1 MKIKSNYLVYSTFLS
16 LILLSS
22 MSTNESIQVFAQTVD
37 TKFTVRN
44 AEQINKDPFAKSLL
58 EKIEQMKHRIAEV
71 EEAKKKQQEHQK
83 FIDQQ
88 RELVKQR
95 LAQDLNR
102 MHDKYKDNTPKAAFT
117 SFVSSKPI
125 ETHNVYWDMFNYQ
138 QQKVIDA
145 RKAMKTVLEN
155 GGSLQDARN
164 AYHNEAATKRVT
176 LIDITKNLNVK
187 YGLADEKVQS
197 AFDKYGKLPRLD

>member
-1 MKIKSNYLVYSTFLS
+1 MKKSNYLVYSTLLS
-16 LILLSS
+16 IILLSS
-22 MSTNESIQVFAQTVD
+22 ISANESIQVFAQTAD
-37 TKFTVRN
+37 NKFTVRN
-44 AEQINKDPFAKSLL
+44 ADQISKDPFAKSLL
-58 EKIEQMKHRIAEV
+58 EKIELMKKRLAAV

-83 FIDQQ
+83 FIDKQ
-88 RELVKQR
+88 RELVKQK
-95 LAQDLNR
+95 LAQDISR

-138 QQKVIDA
+138 QQKVMDA
-145 RKAMKTVLEN
+145 RKAMKIVLEN
-155 GGSLQDARN
+155 GGSLQEARN
-164 AYHNEAATKRVT
+164 AYHSEAAIKRVT

-197 AFDKYGKLPRLD
+197 SFDKYGKLPRYD

>member
-1 MKIKSNYLVYSTFLS
+1 MKIKSNYLVYSTLLS
-16 LILLSS
+16 IILLSS

-44 AEQINKDPFAKSLL
+44 ADQISKDPFAKSLL
-58 EKIEQMKHRIAEV
+58 EKIELMKQRLAEV

-88 RELVKQR
+88 RELVKQK
-95 LAQDLNR
+95 LAQDISR

-164 AYHNEAATKRVT
+164 AYHNEAAIKRVT

-197 AFDKYGKLPRLD
+197 AFDKYGKLPRYD

>member
-1 MKIKSNYLVYSTFLS
+1 MKIKSNYLVYSTL
-16 LILLSS
+16 LGIILLSS
-22 MSTNESIQVFAQTVD
+22 ISTNESIQVFAQTVD

-44 AEQINKDPFAKSLL
+44 AEQISKDPFAKSLL
-58 EKIEQMKHRIAEV
+58 EKIEQMKQRLAEV

-88 RELVKQR
+88 RELVKQK
-95 LAQDLNR
+95 LAQDISR
-102 MHDKYKDNTPKAAFT
+102 MHDKYKDYTPKAAFT

-164 AYHNEAATKRVT
+164 AYHNEAAIKRVT

-197 AFDKYGKLPRLD
+197 TFDKYGKLPRYD

>member
-1 MKIKSNYLVYSTFLS
+1 MKIKSNYLVYSTLLS

-58 EKIEQMKHRIAEV
+58 EKIEQMKQRIAKV

-164 AYHNEAATKRVT
+164 AYHNEAAIKRVT

>member
-1 MKIKSNYLVYSTFLS
+1 MKIKLNYLVYSTLLS

-22 MSTNESIQVFAQTVD
+22 MSTNESIQVFAQTAD

-58 EKIEQMKHRIAEV
+58 EKIEQMKQRIAEV

-102 MHDKYKDNTPKAAFT
+102 MHDKYKDNTPKAVFT

-164 AYHNEAATKRVT
+164 AYHNEAAIKRVT

>member
-1 MKIKSNYLVYSTFLS
+1 MKIKSNYLVYSTLLS

-58 EKIEQMKHRIAEV
+58 EKIEQMKQRIAEV

-164 AYHNEAATKRVT
+164 AYHNEAAIKRVT

>member
-1 MKIKSNYLVYSTFLS
+1 MKKSNYLVYSTLLS
-16 LILLSS
+16 IILLSS
-22 MSTNESIQVFAQTVD
+22 ISANESIQVFAQTVD

-58 EKIEQMKHRIAEV
+58 EKIEQMKQRIDEV

-164 AYHNEAATKRVT
+164 AYHNEAAIKRVT

-197 AFDKYGKLPRLD
+197 AFDKYGKLPR

>member
-1 MKIKSNYLVYSTFLS
+1 MKIKSNYLVYSTLLS

-22 MSTNESIQVFAQTVD
+22 MSTNESIQVFAQTID
-37 TKFTVRN
+37 TKFIVRN

-58 EKIEQMKHRIAEV
+58 EKIEQMKQRIAEV

-164 AYHNEAATKRVT
+164 AYHNEAAIKRVT

-197 AFDKYGKLPRLD
+197 AFDKYGKLPRYD

>member
-1 MKIKSNYLVYSTFLS
+1 MKIKSNYLVYSTL
-16 LILLSS
+16 LGIILLSS
-22 MSTNESIQVFAQTVD
+22 ISTNESIQVFAQTVD
-37 TKFTVRN
+37 TEFTVRN
-44 AEQINKDPFAKSLL
+44 AEQISKDPFAKSLL
-58 EKIEQMKHRIAEV
+58 EKIEQMKQRLAEV

-88 RELVKQR
+88 RELVKQK
-95 LAQDLNR
+95 LAQDISR
-102 MHDKYKDNTPKAAFT
+102 MHDKYKDYTPKAAFT

-145 RKAMKTVLEN
+145 RKAMKIVLEN

-164 AYHNEAATKRVT
+164 AYHNEAAIKRVT

-197 AFDKYGKLPRLD
+197 TFDKYGKLPRHD

>member
-1 MKIKSNYLVYSTFLS
+1 MKIKSNYLVYSTL
-16 LILLSS
+16 LGIILLSS
-22 MSTNESIQVFAQTVD
+22 ISTNESIQVFAQTVD
-37 TKFTVRN
+37 TEFTVRN
-44 AEQINKDPFAKSLL
+44 AEQISKDPFAKSLL
-58 EKIEQMKHRIAEV
+58 EKIEQMKQRLAEV
-71 EEAKKKQQEHQK
+71 EEAKKKQLEHQK

-88 RELVKQR
+88 RELVKQK
-95 LAQDLNR
+95 LAQDVNR
-102 MHDKYKDNTPKAAFT
+102 MHDKYKEYTPKAAFT

-164 AYHNEAATKRVT
+164 AYHNEAAIKRVT

-197 AFDKYGKLPRLD
+197 TFDKYGKLPRYD

>member
-1 MKIKSNYLVYSTFLS
+1 MKIKSNYLVYSTLLS
-16 LILLSS
+16 IILLSS

-58 EKIEQMKHRIAEV
+58 EKIEQMKQRIAEV

-102 MHDKYKDNTPKAAFT
+102 MYDKYKDNTPNAIFFY
-117 SFVSSKPI
+117 SLSESKPSDP
-125 ETHNVYWDMFNYQ
+125 TSQYCY
-138 QQKVIDA
+138 
-145 RKAMKTVLEN
+145 
-155 GGSLQDARN
+155 
-164 AYHNEAATKRVT
+164 
-176 LIDITKNLNVK
+176 
-187 YGLADEKVQS
+187 LA
-197 AFDKYGKLPRLD
+197 

>member
-1 MKIKSNYLVYSTFLS
+1 MKIKSNYLVYSTLLS

-22 MSTNESIQVFAQTVD
+22 MSTNESIQVFAQTID
-37 TKFTVRN
+37 TKFIVRN

-58 EKIEQMKHRIAEV
+58 EKIEQMKQRIAEV

-164 AYHNEAATKRVT
+164 AYHNEAAIKRVT

-197 AFDKYGKLPRLD
+197 AFDKYGKLPR

>member
-1 MKIKSNYLVYSTFLS
+1 MKIKLNYLVYSTLLS

-58 EKIEQMKHRIAEV
+58 EKIEQMKQRIAEV

-164 AYHNEAATKRVT
+164 AYHNEAAIKRVT

>member
-1 MKIKSNYLVYSTFLS
+1 MKIKPNYLVYSTL
-16 LILLSS
+16 LGIILLSS
-22 MSTNESIQVFAQTVD
+22 ISTNESIQVFAQTVD
-37 TKFTVRN
+37 AEFTVRN
-44 AEQINKDPFAKSLL
+44 AEQINLDPFAKSLL
-58 EKIEQMKHRIAEV
+58 EKIEQMKQRLAEV

-88 RELVKQR
+88 RELVKQK
-95 LAQDLNR
+95 LAQDISR
-102 MHDKYKDNTPKAAFT
+102 MHDKYKDHTPKAAFT

-145 RKAMKTVLEN
+145 RKAMKIVLEN

-164 AYHNEAATKRVT
+164 AYHNEAAIKRVT
-176 LIDITKNLNVK
+176 LIDMTKNLNVK

-197 AFDKYGKLPRLD
+197 SFDKYGKLPRYD

>member
-1 MKIKSNYLVYSTFLS
+1 MKIKSNYLVYSTLLS

-58 EKIEQMKHRIAEV
+58 EKIEQMKQRIAEV

-164 AYHNEAATKRVT
+164 AYHNEAAIKRVT

-187 YGLADEKVQS
+187 YGLAYEKIQS

>member
-1 MKIKSNYLVYSTFLS
+1 MKIKSNYLVYSTLLS
-16 LILLSS
+16 IILLSS

-44 AEQINKDPFAKSLL
+44 ADQISKDPFAKSLL
-58 EKIEQMKHRIAEV
+58 EKIELMKQRLAEV

-88 RELVKQR
+88 RELVKQK
-95 LAQDLNR
+95 LAQDISR

-164 AYHNEAATKRVT
+164 AYHNEAAIKRVT

-197 AFDKYGKLPRLD
+197 AFDKYGKLPR

>member
-1 MKIKSNYLVYSTFLS
+1 MKIKSNYLVYSTL
-16 LILLSS
+16 LGIILLSS
-22 MSTNESIQVFAQTVD
+22 ISTNESIQVFAQTVD

-44 AEQINKDPFAKSLL
+44 AEQISKDPFAKSLL
-58 EKIEQMKHRIAEV
+58 EKIEQMKQRLAEV

-88 RELVKQR
+88 RELVKQK
-95 LAQDLNR
+95 LAQDISR
-102 MHDKYKDNTPKAAFT
+102 MHDKYKDYTPKAAFT

-145 RKAMKTVLEN
+145 RKAMKIVLEN

-164 AYHNEAATKRVT
+164 AYHNEAAIKRVT
-176 LIDITKNLNVK
+176 LIEITKNLNVK

-197 AFDKYGKLPRLD
+197 TFDKYGKLPRYD

>member
-1 MKIKSNYLVYSTFLS
+1 MKKSNYLVYSTLLS
-16 LILLSS
+16 IILLSS
-22 MSTNESIQVFAQTVD
+22 ISANESIQVFAQTAD
-37 TKFTVRN
+37 NKFTVRN
-44 AEQINKDPFAKSLL
+44 ADQISKDPFAKSLL
-58 EKIEQMKHRIAEV
+58 EKIEQMKQRLAEV

-88 RELVKQR
+88 RELVKQK
-95 LAQDLNR
+95 LAQDISR

-145 RKAMKTVLEN
+145 RKAMKIVLEN

-164 AYHNEAATKRVT
+164 AYHNEAAIKRVT
-176 LIDITKNLNVK
+176 LIDMTKNLNVK

-197 AFDKYGKLPRLD
+197 SFDKYGKLPRYD

>member
-1 MKIKSNYLVYSTFLS
+1 MKSNYLVYGTFLS
-16 LILLSS
+16 IILLSS
-22 MSTNESIQVFAQTVD
+22 ISANESIQVFAQTAD
-37 TKFTVRN
+37 NKFTVRN

-58 EKIEQMKHRIAEV
+58 EKIEQMKQRIAKV

-164 AYHNEAATKRVT
+164 AYHNEAAIKRVT

-197 AFDKYGKLPRLD
+197 AFDKYGKLPRQD

>member
-1 MKIKSNYLVYSTFLS
+1 MKKSNYLVYSTLLS
-16 LILLSS
+16 IILLSS
-22 MSTNESIQVFAQTVD
+22 ISANESIQVFAQTAD
-37 TKFTVRN
+37 NKFTVRN
-44 AEQINKDPFAKSLL
+44 ADQISKDPFAKSLL
-58 EKIEQMKHRIAEV
+58 EKIELMKKRLAAV

-83 FIDQQ
+83 FIDKQ
-88 RELVKQR
+88 RELVKQK
-95 LAQDLNR
+95 LAQDISR

-138 QQKVIDA
+138 QQKVMDA
-145 RKAMKTVLEN
+145 RKAMKIVLEN
-155 GGSLQDARN
+155 GGSLQEARN
-164 AYHNEAATKRVT
+164 AYHSEAAIKRVT

-197 AFDKYGKLPRLD
+197 SFDKYGKLPRYG

>member
-1 MKIKSNYLVYSTFLS
+1 MKIKSNYLVYSILLS

-58 EKIEQMKHRIAEV
+58 EKIEQMKQRIAKV

-102 MHDKYKDNTPKAAFT
+102 MYDKYKDNTPKAAFT

-138 QQKVIDA
+138 QQKVMDA
-145 RKAMKTVLEN
+145 RKAMKIVLEN
-155 GGSLQDARN
+155 GGSLQEARN
-164 AYHNEAATKRVT
+164 AYHSEAAIKRVT
-176 LIDITKNLNVK
+176 LIDMTKNLNVK

-197 AFDKYGKLPRLD
+197 SFDKYGKLPRYD

>member
-1 MKIKSNYLVYSTFLS
+1 MKQRL
-16 LILLSS
+16 
-22 MSTNESIQVFAQTVD
+22 
-37 TKFTVRN
+37 
-44 AEQINKDPFAKSLL
+44 
-58 EKIEQMKHRIAEV
+58 AEV

-88 RELVKQR
+88 RELVKQK

-102 MHDKYKDNTPKAAFT
+102 MHDKYKDNTPKASFT

-164 AYHNEAATKRVT
+164 AYHNEAAIKRVT

-197 AFDKYGKLPRLD
+197 AFDKYGKLPRSD

>member
-1 MKIKSNYLVYSTFLS
+1 MKIKSNYLVYSTL
-16 LILLSS
+16 LGIILLSS
-22 MSTNESIQVFAQTVD
+22 ISTNESIQVFAQTVD
-37 TKFTVRN
+37 TEFTVRN
-44 AEQINKDPFAKSLL
+44 AEQISKDPFAKSLL
-58 EKIEQMKHRIAEV
+58 EKIEQMKQRLAEV

-88 RELVKQR
+88 RELVKQK
-95 LAQDLNR
+95 LAQDISR
-102 MHDKYKDNTPKAAFT
+102 MHDKYKDYTPKAAFT

-145 RKAMKTVLEN
+145 RKAMKIVLEN

-164 AYHNEAATKRVT
+164 AYHNEAAIKRVT
-176 LIDITKNLNVK
+176 LIEITKNLNVK
-187 YGLADEKVQS
+187 YGLANEKIQS
-197 AFDKYGKLPRLD
+197 TFDKYGKLPRYD

>member
-1 MKIKSNYLVYSTFLS
+1 MKIKSNYLVYSTL
-16 LILLSS
+16 LGIILLSS
-22 MSTNESIQVFAQTVD
+22 ISTNESIQVFAQTVD

-44 AEQINKDPFAKSLL
+44 AEQISKDPFAKSLL
-58 EKIEQMKHRIAEV
+58 EKIEQMKQRLAEV

-88 RELVKQR
+88 RELVKQK
-95 LAQDLNR
+95 LAQDISR
-102 MHDKYKDNTPKAAFT
+102 MHDKYKDYTPKAAFT

-145 RKAMKTVLEN
+145 RKAMKIVLEN

-164 AYHNEAATKRVT
+164 AYHNEAAIKRVT
-176 LIDITKNLNVK
+176 LIEITKNLNVK
-187 YGLADEKVQS
+187 YGLADEKIQS
-197 AFDKYGKLPRLD
+197 TFDKYGKLPRYD